1 MALLFL
7 FAVLLFFGFSTA
19 VPNQGAKSNG
29 LQTYIVHVR
38 EPHTT
43 VSPNSLD
50 RESWYRSFLPTT
62 SITGSEDGYDRMIY
76 SYQLVMTGFAATL
89 SEDEVKA
96 MEKKDGFITAYP
108 DELLPLHTTHT
119 PDFLG
124 LKQDMGVWKNSNFG
138 KGVIIGVLDTG
149 AMPNHPSFSDLG
161 MPSPPPKWKGKC
173 EFSACNK
180 KIIGARSFVEGA
192 KAMLGISMPASPSDE
207 NGHGTHTASTAAGA
221 FVEGANVLGNANG
234 TAVGMAPFAHL
245 AIYKVCGQSHCA
257 NTDLLAG
264 IESAIQDGVDVMSIS
279 IGSPA
284 RPNFYTRAIDI
295 GTFKAMQKGIFI
307 SCSAGNSG
315 PYKSTV
321 SNSAPWCLTVGASTM
336 DRSVRTTV
344 MLGNGEFFNG
354 ESLFQPKDFQS
365 NKPLPIIFPSAN
377 GDTTMC
383 INGSL
388 DGIDVKGKAV
398 LCERGRIGDIAKGL
412 VVKNAGGAA
421 MILMNTEDEGF
432 SLNARAHV
440 LPASQVSF
448 LDGSKIKTYINST
461 LSPTAMILFK
471 GTILGTSPSPMVIS
485 FSSRGPNLP
494 SPGILKPDIIG
505 PGVSVLA
512 GWPLNVGS
520 FPILGST
527 FNIISGTSMSCPHLS
542 GIAALLK
549 SSHPD
554 WSPAA
559 IKSAIMTTAD
569 VLDNQGKQIVDER
582 LTPAELFATGAGH
595 VNPSRANDPGLI
607 YDLTPDDYLAYLCGL
622 GYTDSQVRIVAG
634 GNASCSMVTS
644 IREGEL
650 NYPSFSVTLG
660 PAQTFNRT
668 VTNVGDAMSAYSVEI
683 IKPQGVD
690 VSVKPDALHFSSMN
704 EKLTYS
710 VTFSPME
717 SGSGG
722 SIGFAEAPLGA
733 ILQVDACPVV
743 TRRALPMAS
752 ASDWIVSDL
761 YACEGANVTN
771 IVLLLGQREHSQWH
785 LLLDGAVP
793 DLYPGGIF
801 W

>member
-1 MALLFL
+1 MVLLFL
-7 FAVLLFFGFSTA
+7 FAILSFFYSSTA
-19 VPNQGAKSNG
+19 VPNG

-43 VSPNSLD
+43 VSSNSLD
-50 RESWYRSFLPTT
+50 RESWYRSFLTTT
-62 SITGSEDGYDRMIY
+62 SITGSEDGHDRMVY
-76 SYQLVMTGFAATL
+76 SYQHVITGFAALL

-96 MEKKDGFITAYP
+96 MEKKDGFISAYP

-149 AMPNHPSFSDLG
+149 AMPNHPSFSDVG

-192 KAMLGISMPASPSDE
+192 KAMLGISMPATPSDE
-207 NGHGTHTASTAAGA
+207 DGHGTHTASTAAGA

-245 AIYKVCGQSHCA
+245 AIYKVCGQSGCA

-284 RPNFYTRAIDI
+284 LPNFYTRVIDI

-307 SCSAGNSG
+307 SCSAGNNG
-315 PYKSTV
+315 PSFSTV

-336 DRSVRTTV
+336 DRSIRTTV
-344 MLGNGEFFNG
+344 MLGNGEFCNG

-365 NKPLPIIFPSAN
+365 NKPLPIIFPGAN
-377 GDTTMC
+377 GDANTTAC

-412 VVKNAGGAA
+412 VVKNAGGSA
-421 MILMNTEDEGF
+421 MIVMNREYEGF
-432 SLNARAHV
+432 SIIAAAHV
-440 LPASQVSF
+440 LPASHVSF
-448 LDGSKIKTYINST
+448 SDGSKIKTYINST
-461 LSPTAMILFK
+461 LSPTAMILFR

-494 SPGILKPDIIG
+494 SPGILKPDVLG
-505 PGVSVLA
+505 PGVNVLA
-512 GWPLNVGS
+512 GWPQNVGS

-542 GIAALLK
+542 GIAALIK

-569 VLDNQGKQIVDER
+569 VLDNRGKQIVDER
-582 LTPAELFATGAGH
+582 LTPADLFATGAGH

-622 GYTDSQVRIVAG
+622 GYTDNQVRMLAG
-634 GNASCSMVTS
+634 SNASCSIITS

-660 PAQTFNRT
+660 PSQTFNRT
-668 VTNVGDAMSAYSVEI
+668 VTNVGNAMSAYTVEI

-710 VTFSPME
+710 VTFSPLE

-722 SIGFAEAPLGA
+722 SIGFAEGSLKWVSSSSSTKYEVRSPISRQAW
-733 ILQVDACPVV
+733 QVDG
-743 TRRALPMAS
+743 TRFSIP
-752 ASDWIVSDL
+752 
-761 YACEGANVTN
+761 
-771 IVLLLGQREHSQWH
+771 
-785 LLLDGAVP
+785 AVNNRRTP
-793 DLYPGGIF
+793 EKDF
-801 W
+801 